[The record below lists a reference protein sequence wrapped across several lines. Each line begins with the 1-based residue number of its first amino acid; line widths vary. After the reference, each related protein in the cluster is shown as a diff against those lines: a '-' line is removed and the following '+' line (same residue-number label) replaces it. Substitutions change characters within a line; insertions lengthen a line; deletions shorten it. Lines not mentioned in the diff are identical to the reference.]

1 MEGDDLVFKKLIE
14 PAVSLMNR
22 LPFKIKIIVSVSI
35 LFILLIMPSR
45 TTFTTYMNKSKIY
58 NDQLIGLSYTIQFQ
72 NLIQN
77 IQLHR
82 GLCNGY
88 LNGNKTFIKEIISYE
103 KKINTQL
110 LELIEFDRQKLNKL
124 RYDKDFVD
132 ALSSFMIVKFENNVP
147 SMSINSLFQLH
158 NKIVSD
164 LVKTVQRIAK
174 QTHFATSSNLRINY
188 IAQLLHEK
196 MLLLQENTGQLRGLA
211 VGIFTKQEISS
222 EQKSAILSKYTLIK
236 ALENNLL
243 DNQILAGMENFIAI
257 ENNTALAMYKLD
269 LMLDIVYKNI
279 IESENLSFDSKEFFK
294 KATDAIDVQTT
305 LYKILSQSYETIV
318 KEMKEDN
325 LKELFWILTGFIII
339 ILGAAYLIGAFYHSI
354 VLSLKKLQVASE
366 MIAAG
371 ETSIHLTA
379 DTNDELGNA
388 ILSFNTMSQKLDKTL
403 SFLDGYKM
411 AIDETSIVSKTNTKG
426 IITYA
431 NKQFCEISGYEEK
444 ELIGMP
450 HNIVRHPDTPKET
463 FKEMWAT
470 IKSKK
475 IWKGIVKNR
484 KKDGGVYIVDAT
496 VIPVMDNDGDI
507 LEYVAVR
514 HDVTELEKSKEEIKK
529 QKIDILTGLSN
540 QNQLL
545 KDIKTISKPI
555 LLYLNINSFAN
566 INDFYGTKIADDVL
580 IYFADLLRDMFINGE
595 CQIYKYHN
603 DEFFLLFEE
612 EVLNIQQCESLM
624 QSIIDFIEHKTI
636 ECDGHSCISITISG
650 GISHHLQS
658 ANPENLLSLAMIACK
673 EAKHENKKYLLYRND
688 MNKES
693 DYKNNIEWIN
703 KIKNAIAEDK
713 LVPFFQPIIDNK
725 TGAVTKF
732 EALVRMIDENGKAI
746 SPFFFLDIAKKAKLY
761 TQITKIMISKTF
773 AQLDKL
779 PHYEFSINLTVEDIK
794 DNEIRDFIIE
804 EVRTCQHADHII
816 LEITESENITDYEQV
831 NQFIQKV
838 KKYGVKI
845 AIDDFG
851 SGYANFDHI
860 ISLNLDFIKIDGSLI
875 KEIDTNEEAS
885 IITEAIIAFSK
896 KLGSKT
902 VVEYVHSKSVY
913 EKVISLGA
921 DYSQGFHLGEPM
933 EKITGLHELIRS
945 DT

>member
-1 MEGDDLVFKKLIE
+1 MFKKLIE

-22 LPFKIKIIVSVSI
+22 LPFKIKIIVFVSV

-45 TTFTTYMNKSKIY
+45 TTFLSYIDKSNLY
-58 NDQLIGLSYTIQFQ
+58 SDQLTGLAYTVHIQ

-82 GLCNGY
+82 GLSNGY
-88 LNGNKTFIKEIISYE
+88 LNGNKAFKEDIVEYE
-103 KKINTQL
+103 KKISNQL
-110 LELIEFDRQKLNKL
+110 LELIEFDRKKLNKL

-132 ALSSFMIVKFENNVP
+132 ALSNFMIVKFENNIP
-147 SMSINSLFQLH
+147 NMNSKELFELH
-158 NKIVSD
+158 NKIVND
-164 LVKTVQRIAK
+164 LVKTAQKIAK
-174 QTHFATSSNLRINY
+174 QTHFAASGNLKVNY
-188 IAQLLHEK
+188 IAQLLQEK

-211 VGIFTKQEISS
+211 VGAFTKKEIFQ
-222 EQKSAILSKYTLIK
+222 EQKSTILSKYTLVK

-243 DNQILAGMENFIAI
+243 DNRILAGMENFIEIQNTTSMAI
-257 ENNTALAMYKLD
+257 YKLD
-269 LMLDIVYKNI
+269 AMLDIIYENI
-279 IESENLSFDSKEFFK
+279 LESEEPVYDSKQFFV
-294 KATDAIDVQTT
+294 KATDAINTQSR
-305 LYKILSQSYETIV
+305 LYKILSTSYATLI
-318 KEMKEDN
+318 KKMQHDN
-325 LKELFWILTGFIII
+325 FTDLLWVLAGFIAII
-339 ILGAAYLIGAFYHSI
+339 ISAFYLIGAFYHSI
-354 VLSLKKLQVASE
+354 VLSLKKLQTASE

-371 ETSIHLTA
+371 ETSIHLSV

-388 ILSFNTMSQKLDKTL
+388 ILSFNSMSQKLDKTL

-431 NKQFCEISGYEEK
+431 NKKFCEISGYDEK
-444 ELIGMP
+444 ELLGMP
-450 HNIVRHPDTPKET
+450 HNIVRHPDIPKEI
-463 FKEMWAT
+463 FKEMWST
-470 IKSKK
+470 IKNKK
-475 IWKGIVKNR
+475 IWKGILKNR
-484 KKDGGVYIVDAT
+484 KKDGGTYIVDAT

-507 LEYVAVR
+507 IEYVAVR
-514 HDVTELEKSKEEIKK
+514 HDVTELEKSKEEIQK
-529 QKIDILTGLSN
+529 QKIDLLTGLSN
-540 QNQLL
+540 QNQLIE
-545 KDIKTISKPI
+545 DIENISKPI
-555 LLYLNINSFAN
+555 LLYLNINSFSN
-566 INDFYGTKIADDVL
+566 INDFYGTKIADNVL
-580 IYFADLLRDMFINGE
+580 IHLADLLKEMFKSGE

-603 DEFFLLFEE
+603 DEFFLLFKE
-612 EVLNIQQCESLM
+612 EVLSIDQCELLM
-624 QSIIDFIEHKTI
+624 QNILDFIERKTI
-636 ECDGHSCISITISG
+636 ECNGYSCIYITLSG

-658 ANPENLLSLAMIACK
+658 AKPENLISLSMIACK
-673 EAKHENKKYLLYRND
+673 EAKNKNKKYLLYRDD

-732 EALVRMIDENGKAI
+732 EALIRMIDENGKAI

-773 AQLDKL
+773 AQLEEL
-779 PHYEFSINLTVEDIK
+779 PHYDFSINLTVEDIK
-794 DNEIRDFIIE
+794 DSEIRDFIIE
-804 EVRTCQHADHII
+804 EIRTCKHADNVI

-831 NQFIQKV
+831 NFFIQKV

-860 ISLNLDFIKIDGSLI
+860 ISLNIDYIKIDGSLI
-875 KEIDTNEEAS
+875 KYIDTDEEAS

-921 DYSQGFHLGEPM
+921 DYFQGFHLGEPM
-933 EKITGLHELIRS
+933 EKITGLHDLIES
-945 DT
+945 EA

>member
-1 MEGDDLVFKKLIE
+1 VFKKLIT
-14 PAVSLMNR
+14 PAVLLMNR

-45 TTFTTYMNKSKIY
+45 TTFLSYLDKSKLY
-58 NDQLIGLSYTIQFQ
+58 TNQLVGLQYAVYTQ

-82 GLCNGY
+82 GLSNGY
-88 LNGNKTFIKEIISYE
+88 LNGNKAFKKEIIEYE
-103 KKINTQL
+103 KKINKQL
-110 LELIEFDRQKLNKL
+110 LELIEFDKKELNEL
-124 RYDKDFVD
+124 RYDKNFVD
-132 ALSSFMIVKFENNVP
+132 ALSNFMIVKFENEMP
-147 SMSINSLFQLH
+147 SLNSNGLFKLH

-164 LVKTVQRIAK
+164 LVKTAQKIAK
-174 QTHFATSSNLRINY
+174 QTHFAASSNLKVNY
-188 IAQLLHEK
+188 IAQLLQEK
-196 MLLLQENTGQLRGLA
+196 LLLLQENTGQLRGLA
-211 VGIFTKQEISS
+211 VGIFTKQEISK
-222 EQKSAILSKYTLIK
+222 EQRSIILSKYTLIK

-243 DNQILAGMENFIAI
+243 DNRILADMENFIEI
-257 ENNTALAMYKLD
+257 QNTTTLATYKLD
-269 LMLDIVYKNI
+269 VMLDIIRNNI
-279 IESENLSFDSKEFFK
+279 IELDEPIPSYDSKQFFV
-294 KATDAIDVQTT
+294 KATDAINTQSR
-305 LYKILSQSYETIV
+305 LYNILSTSYATLI
-318 KEMKEDN
+318 KKMQHDN
-325 LKELFWILTGFIII
+325 LTNLLWIVIGFIAII
-339 ILGAAYLIGAFYHSI
+339 IGALYLIGAFYHSI
-354 VLSLKKLQVASE
+354 VLSLKKLQSASE

-388 ILSFNTMSQKLDKTL
+388 ILSFNSMSQQLDKTL

-426 IITYA
+426 IITYV
-431 NKQFCEISGYEEK
+431 NKKFCEISGFEEK

-450 HNIVRHPDTPKET
+450 HNIVRHPDTPKEA
-463 FKEMWAT
+463 FKDMWAT

-475 IWKGIVKNR
+475 IWKGVLKNR
-484 KKDGGVYIVDAT
+484 KKDGGIYIVDAT
-496 VIPVMDNDGDI
+496 VIPVIDNDGDI
-507 LEYVAVR
+507 IEYVAVR
-514 HDVTELEKSKEEIKK
+514 HDVTELEKSKEEIQK
-529 QKIDILTGLSN
+529 QKVDPLTGLSN
-540 QNQLL
+540 KNQLIEDL
-545 KDIKTISKPI
+545 EDIAKPI
-555 LLYLNINSFAN
+555 LLYLNINSFSN
-566 INDFYGTKIADDVL
+566 INDFYGTKIADNVL
-580 IYFADLLRDMFINGE
+580 IHLADLLREMFENGE

-603 DEFFLLFEE
+603 DEFFLLFNEE
-612 EVLNIQQCESLM
+612 IISIDQCESLM
-624 QSIIDFIEHKTI
+624 HSIVDFIEHKTI
-636 ECDGHSCISITISG
+636 ECDGHSCISITLSG

-658 ANPENLLSLAMIACK
+658 SKHENLLSLAMIACK
-673 EAKHENKKYLLYRND
+673 EAKNENKKYLLYRDD

-761 TQITKIMISKTF
+761 TKITKIMISKTF
-773 AQLDKL
+773 AQLNEL
-779 PHYEFSINLTVEDIK
+779 PHYDFSINLTVEDIK
-794 DNEIRDFIIE
+794 DDEIRNFIID
-804 EVRTCQHADHII
+804 EVRSCKHADHVI

-831 NQFIQKV
+831 NLFIQKV

-875 KEIDTNEEAS
+875 KYIDTNEEAS

-913 EKVISLGA
+913 EKVIALGA
-921 DYSQGFHLGEPM
+921 DYSQGYHLGEPM
-933 EKITGLHELIRS
+933 EKITGLHQLVRS
-945 DT
+945 DA